1 MISCFISGPGPET
14 PAPARSIPESGFPD
28 LTEVEAEG
36 PAEGLL
42 PPGSLRVGAV
52 LGAALAPGPPG
63 AVRGSAP
70 RPRTEKGSSCWKSS
84 VRKTTLRPGK
94 IYLGVHASPPKF
106 RCSRA
111 AFPTPFPPA
120 KTL

>member
-70 RPRTEKGSSCWKSS
+70 RPRTEKGSGLLEK
-84 VRKTTLRPGK
+84 
-94 IYLGVHASPPKF
+94 LGAKNHAETRENLS
-106 RCSRA
+106 RCSCIAPQISLQSRC
-111 AFPTPFPPA
+111 PSNTISSR
-120 KTL
+120 